1 MAPAVYCPKVSPTL
15 QQKPVI
21 GAPPV
26 YRPAAVAGTAPAVY
40 CPKVISP
47 TLQRKPVIGAPPV
60 YRPAAV
66 AGTAPAVYCP
76 KVGPTLERKPEIGTA
91 PVFQPQT
98 AAQRFSSDRS
108 MADLNRP
115 LAACSHQNGMGAT
128 PNSPAFAKAAYLRGP
143 ASSYHANPRSGIQ
156 TIQREVDS
164 TMVGK
169 YKKTKKFFS
178 TLDPNIFNP
187 SFFDTRE
194 AAEAYDAQL
203 ALAKPVVVREVVGE
217 VIVDVDREGEEEV
230 PYESLYHATDSAG
243 AVKLA
248 RGIDLTKG
256 RKRLDFNP
264 KNTAG
269 FYVTKDYGQ
278 AQKWARKT
286 QKQKGLVGSG
296 IVVEYQV
303 PTPDLEAHLYQSF
316 VEVTEG
322 WKDTVVKGRR
332 NELLHKFSWVEGP
345 MLLNP
350 KPSIREGVPVALGG
364 GHQIAIFNRRVVADW
379 DGDQHH
385 V

>member
-1 MAPAVYCPKVSPTL
+1 MAKRVGVDKWMFFTTL
-15 QQKPVI
+15 LLV
-21 GAPPV
+21 
-26 YRPAAVAGTAPAVY
+26 VAGLAMVFSASAVVAQERYHSEFADVGRQAGWALAGVLALLVLMHVDVSVYKSPKFIYTALCVT
-40 CPKVISP
+40 
-47 TLQRKPVIGAPPV
+47 TLLLVMVFFFPDSHNTHRWIRFG
-60 YRPAAV
+60 
-66 AGTAPAVYCP
+66 GHFT
-76 KVGPTLERKPEIGTA
+76 
-91 PVFQPQT
+91 FQP
-98 AAQRFSSDRS
+98 SE
-108 MADLNRP
+108 
-115 LAACSHQNGMGAT
+115 
-128 PNSPAFAKAAYLRGP
+128 
-143 ASSYHANPRSGIQ
+143 I
-156 TIQREVDS
+156 
-164 TMVGK
+164 
-169 YKKTKKFFS
+169 
-178 TLDPNIFNP
+178 
-187 SFFDTRE
+187 
-194 AAEAYDAQL
+194 
-203 ALAKPVVVREVVGE
+203 AKPVVVREVVGE